1 MEYRVLGPLEVRDGD
16 RSLPLA
22 GAKQRALLALLLLHA
37 NQMLSRDRLI
47 DELWGEEQ
55 PDTAVQSLHVYVS
68 RLRKLL
74 PTGTL
79 LTRPPGYLL
88 KLEPDELDLRRFER
102 LLSDGRK
109 ALARDDPGRASRVLH
124 DALALWRGPALAEFA
139 FEPFARVEIG
149 RLEDL
154 RLAAVEERV
163 EADLALG
170 RHAELIGE
178 LEVLIA
184 ENPHRERIRGQL
196 MLALYRSGR
205 QAEALEAYHDAH
217 AALDELGIEPSERLR
232 ELERAI
238 LNHDATLVAT
248 PPLVGDEI
256 TLPAPLRV
264 SSPFPFVG
272 REQELTTLRS
282 ILRSAEDGEGGQVAV
297 VGGEAGSGKTRLVRE
312 LARYAAD
319 RGTLVLYGG
328 SDPVVNAPYQP
339 FVEAIEFLMRVSD
352 PVAFDRCLGTGR
364 AELARILPDLS
375 PAPPP
380 GADDPATELR
390 RLHGAV
396 AELLTRVSRQR
407 PLLLIVDDI
416 HWADASSVRL
426 FLQLARSAPE
436 AGARLLLLATH
447 RDRSEDVRPEF
458 SETLAGLARIDGLT
472 RLTVSGLSDEGVA
485 ELIRHLTGANDVGAA
500 TALAADVHA
509 ATDGIPFLFCELWR
523 LLRDAGVV
531 EIANGVPRL
540 TRPLAEVG
548 SPEGVRQ
555 VAHYRLSRLAPSTTE
570 MLELAAVIGPRF
582 ELRELEE
589 ALGTGTLVSSLEEA
603 LRSGTIEELPAGGL
617 AHRFS
622 HELMRR
628 AVYDELPAVRRAE
641 LHLRVGE
648 ALERIH
654 GADAER
660 FVPELAHHFAVAAPL
675 GGTERAI
682 RYNLRAAEQA
692 TAAFAFEESA
702 ARITTAREL
711 GIRDERV
718 RGRAELDLARS
729 LWITGNPEGA
739 AEVLEAAL
747 ESACAAGDEQIEWY
761 VRLERAGIRRDRD
774 AVELETLARQAAEV
788 FERLDDALGLAR
800 AHRRIALA
808 ASHRCAFGE
817 AASESEKALG
827 HAVAAGDRQEETRIV
842 DALCTALLYGP
853 TPASDGVAR
862 CGELLERA
870 GSPMTEAVILS
881 SLAGLEAM
889 TGRLD
894 AARNA
899 YQRAGTIYAELELP
913 LFVAALSAI
922 SGPIELLSGNAEI
935 AEQLLRGGIE
945 LLADRPS
952 DDAIAYRSAVLALAL
967 LAQGKRDEA
976 AEALDTAKPARL
988 MTRIAY
994 ALARG
999 RVLDDLSAARNAV
1012 ALASTTEA
1020 VNLHADARA
1029 SLGDLLASHADGE
1042 AQTHREIALELYE
1055 QKENDLAAQALRAA
1069 VSRV

>member
-1 MEYRVLGPLEVRDGD
+1 MDYRVLGPLEVRDGD

-22 GAKQRALLALLLLHA
+22 GAKQRALLALLLVHA
-37 NQMLSRDRLI
+37 NRVLARDRLI
-47 DELWGEEQ
+47 DELWGEHPPE
-55 PDTAVQSLHVYVS
+55 TAVASLQVYVS

-74 PTGTL
+74 PAETL
-79 LTRPPGYLL
+79 LTRAAGYA
-88 KLEPDELDLRRFER
+88 LELRDDELDLRRFER

-139 FEPFARVEIG
+139 FEPFAQVEIG

-205 QAEALEAYHDAH
+205 QAEALEAYHDAR

-238 LNHDATLVAT
+238 LTHDATLVAT

-272 REQELTTLRS
+272 REHELTLLSSLLRS
-282 ILRSAEDGEGGQVAV
+282 VEEGEGGQVAV

-312 LARYAAD
+312 LARCAAE

-328 SDPVVNAPYQP
+328 SDSVVSAPYQP

-364 AELARILPDLS
+364 DELARILPDLS
-375 PAPPP
+375 PSPPA
-380 GADDPATELR
+380 GADDPAIELR
-390 RLHGAV
+390 RLHSAV
-396 AELLTRVSRQR
+396 GELLTRASRQR
-407 PLLLIVDDI
+407 PVLLIVDDI
-416 HWADASSVRL
+416 HWADATSVRL
-426 FLQLARSAPE
+426 FLHLARAASE
-436 AGARLLLLATH
+436 TGARLFLLATH
-447 RDRSEDVRPEF
+447 RDRSEDVRPEL
-458 SETLAGLARIDGLT
+458 SETLAGLARIDGVT
-472 RLTVSGLSDEGVA
+472 RLMVSGLSHEDVA
-485 ELIRHLTGANDVGAA
+485 ELIRHLTDANDVGAVA
-500 TALAADVHA
+500 NLTTAVHSV
-509 ATDGIPFLFCELWR
+509 TDGIPFLFCELWR
-523 LLRDAGVV
+523 LLRDAEFV
-531 EIANGVPRL
+531 EISNGVPRL
-540 TRPLAEVG
+540 TRPLTSVG

-555 VAHYRLSRLAPSTTE
+555 VVHYRLSRLAPSTTE

-589 ALGTGTLVSSLEEA
+589 ALGSGALLPSLEEA
-603 LRSGTIEELPAGGL
+603 LRSGTIEELPGGGL
-617 AHRFS
+617 SHRFS
-622 HELMRR
+622 HELVRR
-628 AVYDELPAVRRAE
+628 AVYDELPAIRRAE

-660 FVPELAHHFAVAAPL
+660 VVPELAYHFAVAAPL
-675 GGTERAI
+675 GSTERAVH
-682 RYNLRAAEQA
+682 YNLRAAEQA

-702 ARITTAREL
+702 ARLATARKL
-711 GIRDERV
+711 GIPDERV

-739 AEVLEAAL
+739 ADVLEAAL

-761 VRLERAGIRRDRD
+761 VRLERAGTRRDRD
-774 AVELETLARQAAEV
+774 AVELETLARQAADV

-800 AHRRIALA
+800 AHRRISLA

-817 AASESEKALG
+817 AARESEKALG

-853 TPASDGVAR
+853 TPAPDGVAR

-870 GSPMTEAVILS
+870 GSPMTEAVVLS

-889 TGRLD
+889 TGRFD

-899 YQRAGTIYAELELP
+899 YRRAGAIYAELELP

-952 DDAIAYRSAVLALAL
+952 DDAIAYRSALLALAL

-976 AEALDTAKPARL
+976 ADALDTAKPTRL
-988 MTRIAY
+988 MTRIAS

-999 RVLDDLSAARNAV
+999 RVLDDLSAARSAV
-1012 ALASTTEA
+1012 ALASRTEA
-1020 VNLHADARA
+1020 LNLHADAHA
-1029 SLGDLLASHADGE
+1029 SLADLLASHADME

-1055 QKENDLAAQALRAA
+1055 QKKNNAAAEALRAS
-1069 VSRV
+1069 VSQV